1 MGKVYRAG
9 RLGEEI
15 RKILSEMIISEI
27 KDPRVREAM
36 VSVSSVDVTR
46 DGSYATC
53 YITVLTENG
62 AAEEELT
69 EEDLQV
75 REEVLE
81 GLRSAKG
88 LIKKE
93 IGKKIKVRHV
103 PELIFKIDTSMD
115 YGRHIDK
122 VLRELDIKDEDVEDE
137 E

>member
-15 RKILSEMIISEI
+15 RKILSEMLISGI
-27 KDPRVREAM
+27 KDPRVSEAM
-36 VSVSSVDVTR
+36 VSVSSVDVTN

-53 YITVLTENG
+53 YISVLTPTGGDGKPE
-62 AAEEELT
+62 A
-69 EEDLQV
+69 EDLKI
-75 REEVLE
+75 REDVIE

-88 LIKKE
+88 LIKRE
-93 IGKKIKVRHV
+93 IGKQVKVRHI

-122 VLRELDIKDEDVEDE
+122 VLRELDIDDEPE
-137 E
+137 EE

>member
-1 MGKVYRAG
+1 MGKVYRSG

-15 RKILSEMIISEI
+15 RRILSEMLVSGI
-27 KDPRVREAM
+27 KDPRVAGEM

-53 YITVLTENG
+53 YITVLTANG
-62 AAEEELT
+62 TSDEGPGP
-69 EEDLQV
+69 EDIEI
-75 REEVLE
+75 REDVLE

-93 IGKKIKVRHV
+93 IGRKVKVRHV

-122 VLRELDIKDEDVEDE
+122 VLEGLSIKDEESE
-137 E
+137 EE